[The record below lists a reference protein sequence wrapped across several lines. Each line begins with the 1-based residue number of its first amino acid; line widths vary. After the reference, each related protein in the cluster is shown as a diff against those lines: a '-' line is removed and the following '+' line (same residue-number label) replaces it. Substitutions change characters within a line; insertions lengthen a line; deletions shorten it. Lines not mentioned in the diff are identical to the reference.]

1 MSTPTKARGK
11 RALPSVPFNRAAGTD
26 RIVTTTPKSSHAIS
40 KKTDL
45 NSARVD
51 VMKNR
56 NYTSQQKQKN
66 GPIMSSKAPSSELLS
81 RRKDLSSS
89 ESGSNTSSPLN
100 ISPSVTRKATVGPVV
115 AEIIDKFSST
125 TVERNDVKEE
135 TSETVSTEKK
145 IARVLPMT
153 PEFIDEHLI
162 TDTESDPSSTKRY
175 EPSSLIINKLQS
187 TLGLISNN
195 DGVKGSEIKLD
206 RAVLQSNVV
215 VTPSISTTPDQVFSA
230 DGEEGSSVRVG
241 VRVRPFLPR

>member
-66 GPIMSSKAPSSELLS
+66 GPIMSSKAPSSESLS

-100 ISPSVTRKATVGPVV
+100 SPSVTRKATVGPVV

-125 TVERNDVKEE
+125 TVERNDAKEE
-135 TSETVSTEKK
+135 TSETISTEKK

-162 TDTESDPSSTKRY
+162 TNTESDPSSTKRY

-215 VTPSISTTPDQVFSA
+215 VTPSISTTPEQVFSA